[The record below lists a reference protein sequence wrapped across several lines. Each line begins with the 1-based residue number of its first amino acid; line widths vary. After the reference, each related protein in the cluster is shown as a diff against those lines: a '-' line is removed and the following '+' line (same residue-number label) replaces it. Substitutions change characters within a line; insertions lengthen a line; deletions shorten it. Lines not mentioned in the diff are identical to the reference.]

1 MGHLAF
7 FLLVGATCLLW
18 SAACT
23 AAAARVRIPWVR
35 SLVVALGMAVPL
47 IGLLPWLAG
56 ARWLAFVVRVEPN
69 WFAPT
74 VSLVI
79 AAVVGGVWIS
89 RAGMASATSSSS
101 APIAARWPLV
111 GLAAL
116 TVLAHACAIGTLLI
130 LDNAVAAEARAMRVE
145 AATMMQSA
153 LPTSVPDADK
163 AARLHGQASAA
174 ISADAS
180 LKSSDGP
187 LFTRRSG
194 RRPASADQR
203 RPPLRPETVAL
214 ITRHA
219 ATLETIR
226 RAADI
231 DGCRFRRDWTR
242 PHVEMLIPELT
253 MLRIESRLLAVAAEH
268 EAVEGRFPEA
278 FADLARVVRIGRHA
292 SSEPLLV
299 AQVVGWMIEADALDI
314 LMQLLPE
321 LGPEQAA
328 FLDDPA
334 IRDLVAAPPT
344 LAHSL
349 VGEEAFGLATLADF
363 ADGRRGFEGLGD
375 LIGDPGFAPVSSK
388 GAFAPLA
395 GWLSTLFR
403 VFLLP
408 ADIAGFR
415 AEFDQYRRLAAA
427 VEEQPSGWPS
437 LDRRLDEIRE
447 ASDSGRRHGLVSRIL
462 LRDVRDAFQTQVRVD
477 ALHRAATVLVAAH
490 RHRLATGA
498 LPESIEALVPA
509 HLPRVPLDPFTRT
522 SLLQWRSAPEGIVVW
537 SVGPDGLDQGGP
549 PQPPA
554 APADGG
560 ESGGRRG
567 PGGPEGGPDPR
578 RGTPPPVPQEELSD
592 DVYMRTRA
600 ALATAG
606 DADGAGETGPP

>member
-1 MGHLAF
+1 MGYLAF

-23 AAAARVRIPWVR
+23 AAAARVGIPWLR
-35 SLVVALGMAVPL
+35 SLIMALGMAVPL

-56 ARWLAFVVRVEPN
+56 AQWLAFEMRIEPN

-74 VSLVI
+74 VSLVV

-89 RAGMASATSSSS
+89 RAGMASATSSS

-111 GLAAL
+111 GLMAL
-116 TVLAHACAIGTLLI
+116 TILAHACAIGTLLI

-145 AATMMQSA
+145 AATMMQTA

-174 ISADAS
+174 ISADPS
-180 LKSSDGP
+180 LKASDGP
-187 LFTRRSG
+187 LFSRRSG
-194 RRPASADQR
+194 RRPADGDGR
-203 RPPLRPETVAL
+203 RPPLRPESVSL

-219 ATLETIR
+219 ATLGTIR

-242 PHVEMLIPELT
+242 PQFEMLIPELT
-253 MLRIESRLLAVAAEH
+253 MLRIESRLLAVAAEQ

-321 LGPEQAA
+321 LGPEHAA

-334 IRDLVAAPPT
+334 IRDLIAAPPT

-349 VGEEAFGLATLADF
+349 VGEEAFGLSTLADF
-363 ADGRRGFEGLGD
+363 ADGRRGFDGLGD
-375 LIGDPGFAPVSSK
+375 LIGDPGFSPVSSK

-415 AEFDQYRRLAAA
+415 SEFDQYRRLAAA
-427 VEEQPSGWPS
+427 AEEQPSGWPG
-437 LDRRLDEIRE
+437 LERRLGEIRE
-447 ASDSGRRHGLVSRIL
+447 ASASGRRHGLVSRIL
-462 LRDVRDAFQTQVRVD
+462 LRDVPEAFQTQVRVD
-477 ALHRAATVLVAAH
+477 TLHRAATVLVAAH
-490 RHRLATGA
+490 RHRLATGD
-498 LPESIEALVPA
+498 LPESIEALVPGN
-509 HLPRVPLDPFTRT
+509 LPRVPLDPFTRT
-522 SLLQWRSAPEGIVVW
+522 SLLQWRSSPEGIIVW

-549 PQPPA
+549 PKPA
-554 APADGG
+554 AVPEDRQD
-560 ESGGRRG
+560 SGGPRG
-567 PGGPEGGPDPR
+567 PGGPEDGPDPR
-578 RGTPPPVPQEELSD
+578 RGAPPARPAEEASD
-592 DVYMRTRA
+592 DVYMRTRPPVA
-600 ALATAG
+600 A
-606 DADGAGETGPP
+606 AGEGAPR